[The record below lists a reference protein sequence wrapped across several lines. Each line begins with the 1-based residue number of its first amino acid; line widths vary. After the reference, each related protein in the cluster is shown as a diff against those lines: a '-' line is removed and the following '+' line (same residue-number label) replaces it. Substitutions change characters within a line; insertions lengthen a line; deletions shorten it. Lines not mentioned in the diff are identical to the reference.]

1 MEAMAL
7 QHANDDPRKLRELL
21 NRAAE
26 LAHDH
31 ELHTT
36 FVGMASQEGDP
47 LFPEFVDFVESALR
61 MDDAIFRMTR
71 ERSVLL
77 LADVDQAGAEEILAR
92 LLADFRANFANLEDP
107 EVRYG
112 YFEVLPGSGEVSV
125 KRVLPTLFGVR
136 TN

>member
-1 MEAMAL
+1 MEAMPL
-7 QHANDDPRKLRELL
+7 QHANDDPRRLRELL

-31 ELHTT
+31 ALHTT
-36 FVGMASQEGDP
+36 FVGMASKEGDP

>member
-1 MEAMAL
+1 MEAMA
-7 QHANDDPRKLRELL
+7 QGGTNDDPRKLRDLL
-21 NRAAE
+21 TRAAE

-31 ELHTT
+31 SVHTT
-36 FVGMASQEGDP
+36 VVGMASSEGDA

-77 LADVDQAGAEEILAR
+77 LSDVDRSGADEILSR

-107 EVRYG
+107 EIRYG
-112 YFEVLPGSGEVSV
+112 YFEVEPGAGEISV

-136 TN
+136 PN